1 MIKIAQNLIDALT
14 YKAYGYFECNLT
26 KDVVIGDFYRI
37 IKGRTVPM
45 RKGRHHEAARYS
57 EFVNQ
62 WAKENLLTKAR
73 EFLETASRENLLE
86 KFKNNELCA
95 QASYWTVPAD
105 GTTPICLEQK
115 FYLMKGED
123 GDIYTFCV
131 VKDVSERERKH
142 TRIAQMDA
150 MLNGIT
156 SDYESI
162 FYIDL
167 DRDTYFCYRTSKL
180 MEECIKKFDMQ
191 PPYSKQM
198 ENLVDHL
205 VVKQDRMKVYARL
218 QRDYIL
224 NYLEREPVLFIEFK
238 ANIDGNEQF
247 FRIKLTRDKE
257 SHTGNCVILGLSN
270 IDDERRAE
278 LEQREQQNRQK
289 TELQEATAKAEA
301 ANAAKSRFLFN
312 MSHDI
317 RTPMN
322 AILGF
327 ASMARKY
334 IDNKAQAIDYLEKV
348 ALAGDHL
355 LSLINDVLDM
365 AHIESGKINL
375 RSDAINLPEFIT
387 KFISIVQETAAKSET
402 TLELSMKG
410 IQNENIYAD
419 SMHLERILL
428 NILSNA
434 IKYSPHNSHI
444 QFTVKQTPS
453 FQGVACFDCIIKDN
467 GIGMSKEFLAHVFD
481 AFTRE
486 QSSTTSGVNG
496 TGLGLAITKNL
507 VEMMGGS
514 MEIES
519 EQGKGTTVTCHLS
532 FNVQEKFYTFKK
544 DADALSK
551 ASLNGLFEGKRVL
564 LVEDNELNRE
574 IALDHLKELG
584 FIVDEAEN
592 GAIALQKI
600 KSNKP
605 GMFDLVLMDIQ
616 MPVMDG
622 YEAASEIRKLGNS
635 GYSQIP
641 IVAMTANAFEEDRQK
656 AFQVGMNGHIAKPV
670 DPQKLSDYLAQ
681 FFVEP

>member
-1 MIKIAQNLIDALT
+1 MIKIEQNLLDALT

-26 KDVVIGDFYRI
+26 KDVVIGDFYRFVR
-37 IKGRTVPM
+37 GRPVPM
-45 RKGRHHEAARYS
+45 RKGRPHGEVHYTELL
-57 EFVNQ
+57 NL
-62 WAKENLLTKAR
+62 WAKENVLTKSR
-73 EFLETASRENLLE
+73 EFLETASREKLIE
-86 KFKNNELCA
+86 KFNKNVLTT
-95 QASYWTVPAD
+95 QASYWTVPAE

-115 FYLMKGED
+115 FFFNDTATTE
-123 GDIYTFCV
+123 IYTLCV

-156 SDYESI
+156 SDFESI
-162 FYIDL
+162 FYVDL
-167 DRDTYFCYRTSKL
+167 DRDTYFCYRTSKR
-180 MEECIKKFDMQ
+180 MEDCLKKFETQ

-198 ENLVDHL
+198 ENLVDGL
-205 VVKQDRMKVYARL
+205 VTKSDRMKVYARL

-224 NYLEREPVLFIEFK
+224 NYLEREPALFIEFK

-247 FRIKLTRDKE
+247 YRAKLTRDKD

-270 IDDERRAE
+270 VDEERKAE
-278 LEQREQQNRQK
+278 LELREQQNRQK

-327 ASMARKY
+327 ASLARKY
-334 IDNKAQAIDYLEKV
+334 IDNKVQAIDYLEKV

-375 RSDAINLPEFIT
+375 KNDPINLPEFIT
-387 KFISIVQETAAKSET
+387 KFISIMQESAAKSET
-402 TLELSMKG
+402 TLELSLKN
-410 IQNENIYAD
+410 IQNENVYAD
-419 SMHLERILL
+419 AMHLERVLL

-434 IKYSPHNSHI
+434 IKYSPHNSRI
-444 QFTVKQTPS
+444 LFTVRQTPS
-453 FQGVACFDCIIKDN
+453 FQGLACFDFIIEDN

-481 AFTRE
+481 AFSRE
-486 QSSTTSGVNG
+486 QSSTASGVNG
-496 TGLGLAITKNL
+496 TGLGLSITKNL
-507 VEMMGGS
+507 VEMMGGT

-519 EQGKGTTVTCHLS
+519 EQGKGTTVTCHLT
-532 FNVQEKFYTFKK
+532 FNIQDKFYTYKK
-544 DADALSK
+544 DSNAKPKEIQS
-551 ASLNGLFEGKRVL
+551 GLFEGKRVL

-592 GAIALQKI
+592 GADALQRI
-600 KSNKP
+600 KSNRP
-605 GMFDLVLMDIQ
+605 GLYDLVLMDIQ

-622 YEAASEIRKLGNS
+622 YEAACEIRKLGNS
-635 GYSQIP
+635 GYSQVP

-656 AFQVGMNGHIAKPV
+656 AFQVGMNGHVAKPV

-681 FFVEP
+681 FFIKA

>member
-1 MIKIAQNLIDALT
+1 MIKNAQNLIDALT
-14 YKAYGYFECNLT
+14 HNAYGYFECNLT
-26 KDVVIGDFYRI
+26 KDIVIGDFYRFI
-37 IKGRTVPM
+37 RGRAVPL
-45 RKGRHHEAARYS
+45 RKGRSREPVHYTEL
-57 EFVNQ
+57 VNT
-62 WAKENLLTKAR
+62 WAKENLLTNSKQ
-73 EFLETASRENLLE
+73 FLEIASREKLIQKFE
-86 KFKNNELCA
+86 KNELSTKAC
-95 QASYWTVPAD
+95 YWTVPHEGGA
-105 GTTPICLEQK
+105 PICLEQE
-115 FYLMKGED
+115 FYLMKDET

-131 VKDVSERERKH
+131 VRNVSERERTH

-180 MEECIKKFDMQ
+180 MEECFKKVETQ

-198 ENLVDHL
+198 ENLVDSL
-205 VVKQDRMKVYARL
+205 VVKKDRMKVYARL

-224 NYLEREPVLFIEFK
+224 NYLEREPALFIEFK
-238 ANIDGNEQF
+238 ANIDGKEQF
-247 FRIKLTRDKE
+247 YRAKLTRDKE

-270 IDDERRAE
+270 VDEERRTE

-289 TELQEATAKAEA
+289 TELQEATARAEA

-327 ASMARKY
+327 ASMAKKY
-334 IDNKAQAIDYLEKV
+334 IDNKEQAIDYLEKV

-355 LSLINDVLDM
+355 LNLINDVLDM

-375 RSDAINLPEFIT
+375 KNDPINLPEFIT
-387 KFISIVQETAAKSET
+387 KFTSIVQETAAKKET
-402 TLELSMKG
+402 TLTLTLKN
-410 IQNENIYAD
+410 IQNENVYAD
-419 SMHLERILL
+419 AMHLERILL

-434 IKYSPHNSHI
+434 IKYSPRNSLI

-453 FQGVACFDCIIKDN
+453 FQGLACYDFIIEDN
-467 GIGMSKEFLAHVFD
+467 GIGMSHEFLSHVFD
-481 AFTRE
+481 AFSRE
-486 QSSTTSGVNG
+486 YNSTTSGVNG

-507 VEMMGGS
+507 VETMGGTL
-514 MEIES
+514 EIES
-519 EQGKGTTVTCHLS
+519 EQGKGTKVTCHFT
-532 FNVQEKFYTFKK
+532 FNILDKFYTFKK
-544 DADALSK
+544 DSTANADVH
-551 ASLNGLFEGKRVL
+551 NNVFDGKRVL
-564 LVEDNELNRE
+564 LVEDNDLNRE
-574 IALDHLKELG
+574 IALDNLKELG

-592 GAIALQKI
+592 GAVALQMI
-600 KSNKP
+600 KGNKP
-605 GMFDLVLMDIQ
+605 GMYDLVLMDIQ

-622 YEAASEIRKLGNS
+622 YEAASEIRKLGNA

-641 IVAMTANAFEEDRQK
+641 IVAMTANAFEEDKQK
-656 AFQVGMNGHIAKPV
+656 AFQVGMNGHLAKPV
-670 DPQKLSDYLAQ
+670 DPQKLSDYLVQ
-681 FFVEP
+681 FLCT

>member
-1 MIKIAQNLIDALT
+1 MIKIAPNLLDALT
-14 YKAYGYFECNLT
+14 HGAYGYFECNLT
-26 KDVVIGDFYRI
+26 KDVVIGDFYRFVR
-37 IKGRTVPM
+37 GRAVPI
-45 RKGRHHEAARYS
+45 RKGKSREATRYS
-57 EFVNQ
+57 EYVNL
-62 WAKENLLTKAR
+62 WAKENLLTNSKQ
-73 EFLETASRENLLE
+73 FLETASREKLIQ
-86 KFKNNELCA
+86 KFDKNELSVKAC
-95 QASYWTVPAD
+95 YWTVPHE
-105 GTTPICLEQK
+105 GGTPICLEQE
-115 FYLMKGED
+115 FYLMRDEI
-123 GDIYTFCV
+123 GDVYTFCV
-131 VKDVSERERKH
+131 VKDVSERERTH

-162 FYIDL
+162 FYVDL
-167 DRDTYFCYRTSKL
+167 DRDSYFCYRTSKRL
-180 MEECIKKFDMQ
+180 EECFKKIEAQ

-198 ENLVDHL
+198 EALVDNL
-205 VVKQDRMKVYARL
+205 VVKKDRMKVYARL

-238 ANIDGNEQF
+238 ANIDGTEQF
-247 FRIKLTRDKE
+247 YRAKLTRDKD

-270 IDDERRAE
+270 VDDERRAE
-278 LEQREQQNRQK
+278 LELREQQNRQK

-327 ASMARKY
+327 ASMAKKY
-334 IDNKAQAIDYLEKV
+334 IDNKEQAIDYLEKV

-355 LSLINDVLDM
+355 LNLINDVLDM

-375 RSDAINLPEFIT
+375 KNDPINLPEFIT
-387 KFISIVQETAAKSET
+387 KFTSIVQESANKKET
-402 TLELSMKG
+402 TLKLEIKN

-419 SMHLERILL
+419 AMHLERILL

-434 IKYSPHNSHI
+434 IKYSPRNSKI
-444 QFTVKQTPS
+444 VFTVKQTPS
-453 FQGVACFDCIIKDN
+453 FQGLACYDFIIEDN
-467 GIGMSKEFLAHVFD
+467 GMGMSQEFLSHVFD
-481 AFTRE
+481 AFSRE
-486 QSSTTSGVNG
+486 HNSTASGVNG

-507 VEMMGGS
+507 VETMGGTL
-514 MEIES
+514 EIES
-519 EQGKGTTVTCHLS
+519 EQGKGTKVSCHFT
-532 FNVQEKFYTFKK
+532 FNILDQFYTFKK
-544 DADALSK
+544 DKDSQPK
-551 ASLNGLFEGKRVL
+551 EVISGLFEGKRVL
-564 LVEDNELNRE
+564 LVEDNDLNRE

-592 GAIALQKI
+592 GAVALQKI
-600 KSNKP
+600 KGNKP
-605 GMFDLVLMDIQ
+605 GMYDLVLMDIQ

-635 GYSQIP
+635 SYSQIP

-656 AFQVGMNGHIAKPV
+656 AFQVGMNGHLAKPV
-670 DPQKLSDYLAQ
+670 DPQKLSDYLSQ
-681 FFVEP
+681 FFANA